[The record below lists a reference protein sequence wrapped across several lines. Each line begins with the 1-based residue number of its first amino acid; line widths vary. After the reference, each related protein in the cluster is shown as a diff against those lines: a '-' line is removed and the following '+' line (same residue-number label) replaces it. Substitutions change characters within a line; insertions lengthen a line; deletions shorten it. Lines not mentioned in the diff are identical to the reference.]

1 MHVED
6 FCDAVAL
13 ACHKGL
19 WGNDFNVSAEEPT
32 PTWKII
38 EKMSKVCGH
47 DLDYY
52 LNWHPETD
60 YLGNHVL
67 SSEKFRNVT
76 GWAPKYTF
84 DKGLIKSWRS
94 ILVAGKS
101 YNPLVHLQEARKKGV
116 DLNQFFPKK
125 M

>member
-1 MHVED
+1 MNRGV
-6 FCDAVAL
+6 
-13 ACHKGL
+13 GL
-19 WGNDFNVSAEEPT
+19 HGVGMVNDSEFTTN
-32 PTWKII
+32 
-38 EKMSKVCGH
+38 
-47 DLDYY
+47 LDYY

-67 SSEKFRNVT
+67 SSAKFRNVT
-76 GWAPKYTF
+76 GWSPKYTF